1 MKFARKSPGL
11 PEDYDYEIIHL
22 WTSKFLE
29 GFDRPNTSK
38 EKRNLCKTEI
48 VFGKT
53 MSVQQKDVSSSFRPK
68 TAPIP
73 PISKR
78 LTLTTKLADSRATQV
93 QQHKLRLTQPVK
105 GQESKL
111 RGRQIRSSTPV
122 DISEALEKRTRQ
134 LQYSREIAS
143 GKSSKGRQIDSIT
156 RIVVQS
162 FRNLI
167 KCERC
172 ALFLMDESTNE
183 LYFKPIGDPNHSAR
197 VKEIRFPATSGVAGW
212 VASNKLLLNIKNA
225 YHDKRF
231 NPEIDRATG
240 FRTRTILCAP
250 VMSSSNSLLGVIQ
263 MVNKLKGDAKELRD
277 AAKKKKSDKTNKGYD
292 SCFEPFSEQDED
304 TLEKCCAQ
312 VSRAVEEVLSNNAIK
327 TEKQPGIQIDF
338 GDNNTNQIARD
349 RLKAEEPFDS
359 TKEENPSICESQTRP
374 HASSFST
381 GRRSSVGAL
390 AQFVKRHSISNVES
404 DGAVSFSEID
414 AFNDNR
420 GFAEALQQ
428 FKLRETP
435 TLIPFLEMERRQ
447 RKPEYKAAQSKRTR
461 MVQYNEARRSGF
473 MKSLDI

>member
-1 MKFARKSPGL
+1 MKLTRKPGL

-29 GFDRPNTSK
+29 SFDRPNTSR
-38 EKRNLCKTEI
+38 EKRNLSKTEI
-48 VFGKT
+48 IFGRTISNRK
-53 MSVQQKDVSSSFRPK
+53 KENSSSLRPS

-73 PISKR
+73 TISKR
-78 LTLTTKLADSRATQV
+78 LTLTTKLADSRATLV
-93 QQHKLRLTQPVK
+93 QQHKMRLTQPVK
-105 GQESKL
+105 GQEAKL
-111 RGRQIRSSTPV
+111 RGRQMRSSTPV
-122 DISEALEKRTRQ
+122 DISEAREKRTRQ

-143 GKSSKGRQIDSIT
+143 GNSSKGRQIDSIT

-240 FRTRTILCAP
+240 FRTRNILCAP

-292 SCFEPFSEQDED
+292 SCFEPFSEKDED
-304 TLEKCCAQ
+304 TLEKCCGQ
-312 VSRAVEEVLSNNAIK
+312 VSQALEEVLSNNAIRAV
-327 TEKQPGIQIDF
+327 KQAGIQIDF
-338 GDNNTNQIARD
+338 GDNTITKITKDQLND
-349 RLKAEEPFDS
+349 DS
-359 TKEENPSICESQTRP
+359 SKEENTSTSESQIRLHT
-374 HASSFST
+374 ASFST

-390 AQFVKRHSISNVES
+390 AQFVKRNSIPNVAS
-404 DGAVSFSEID
+404 DPAGTFTEVD
-414 AFNDNR
+414 TFNDNR

-447 RKPEYKAAQSKRTR
+447 QKPEYKAAQSKRTR
-461 MVQYNEARRSGF
+461 MVQYNEARKSF
-473 MKSLDI
+473 MKRSDVRY